1 MSAIQLIA
9 PYLQDQLGVQA
20 LQLLAQKQP
29 SLDSSFKAYCQW
41 LANTNQLQNNQIPQQ
56 KVAEFA
62 ELMKAN
68 ILVAAAQHVVQQQ
81 QPQIQQTLSA
91 NYQYWQQLKQQLPQ
105 PQMPVMGQQMM
116 NQPMVNQSLMSPSF
130 PTTVNPMQMMQPV
143 GGGSLLST
151 VNAPPPQQENI
162 WMQAQPPA
170 PQPVTT
176 IQPPAPVPV
185 QVPAPAKEEPPKHES
200 HWVDNKPWDALSTVV
215 KFTGDPT
222 MDKSASAV
230 LARLAGVSQTPVA
243 QSQRPATPTEAIKV
257 ALPVASTATSPQT
270 LQQVV
275 SEVLLAVHQEN
286 LSGHTS
292 RFISR
297 CVFAYSKNPEQ
308 LQRQK
313 KLFKDIRTKGNRKEI
328 LNFIATAQQDT
339 DRSPEEKVMA
349 IMLGNTFAK
358 RLTHMVNAVANL
370 RAIDGAVVMFKSISS
385 ADGLL
390 SLLEMWS
397 MKIPGGKEQLA
408 KRVTEVFREWL
419 TEKEDG
425 IYEDIAAVGWP
436 IEYRVLNL
444 DLTKTK
450 SYMLS
455 EDNISFDFIHK
466 QQMRLC
472 RAADEQDFKPKVF
485 YHVTL
490 DGTLLELV
498 PSRIDSDEYV
508 MALADD

>member
-1 MSAIQLIA
+1 
-9 PYLQDQLGVQA
+9 
-20 LQLLAQKQP
+20 
-29 SLDSSFKAYCQW
+29 
-41 LANTNQLQNNQIPQQ
+41 
-56 KVAEFA
+56 
-62 ELMKAN
+62 
-68 ILVAAAQHVVQQQ
+68 
-81 QPQIQQTLSA
+81 
-91 NYQYWQQLKQQLPQ
+91 
-105 PQMPVMGQQMM
+105 
-116 NQPMVNQSLMSPSF
+116 
-130 PTTVNPMQMMQPV
+130 
-143 GGGSLLST
+143 
-151 VNAPPPQQENI
+151 
-162 WMQAQPPA
+162 
-170 PQPVTT
+170 
-176 IQPPAPVPV
+176 
-185 QVPAPAKEEPPKHES
+185 
-200 HWVDNKPWDALSTVV
+200 
-215 KFTGDPT
+215 

-230 LARLAGVSQTPVA
+230 LARLAGVSQTPAA
-243 QSQRPATPTEAIKV
+243 QSQRPATPAEAIKV
-257 ALPVASTATSPQT
+257 AMPVASTATSPQT

-328 LNFIATAQQDT
+328 LNFIATAQQDP

-472 RAADEQDFKPKVF
+472 RAADEQDFEPKVF

-508 MALADD
+508 VALADD